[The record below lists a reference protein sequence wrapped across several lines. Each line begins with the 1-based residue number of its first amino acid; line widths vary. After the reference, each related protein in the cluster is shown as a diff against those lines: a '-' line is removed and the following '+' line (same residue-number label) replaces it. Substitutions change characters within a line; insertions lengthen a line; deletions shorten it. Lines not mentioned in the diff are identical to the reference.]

1 MATRTV
7 GIRALGVIAYAA
19 AALGAGGAEAEVF
32 VDFGVSSTRVEADI
46 TGQAVKTASSS
57 SGLHLGAGVRRALH
71 AGSIGARLELDDVDS
86 DVLLSVRALD
96 YRHHLSQRFALTGFL
111 GAARLN
117 LATPAFGYYLGGGVE
132 IKHLIGRWDL
142 GIDLRM
148 GDKIARDNVL
158 ATDPVPLGGQD
169 DNFYDLSGV
178 SLYLRYRFGGE

>member
-7 GIRALGVIAYAA
+7 GIRSLGVIAFAA
-19 AALGAGGAEAEVF
+19 AALGAGRAEAEVF
-32 VDFGVSSTRVEADI
+32 VDFGVNSTRVDAELAS
-46 TGQAVKTASSS
+46 QATSTASS

-117 LATPAFGYYLGGGVE
+117 LATPAFGYYLGGGLE
-132 IKHLIGRWDL
+132 IKHLIRNWDL

-148 GDKIARDNVL
+148 GDKIARDSVL
-158 ATDPVPLGGQD
+158 ATDPVPQGGQN
-169 DNFYDLSGV
+169 DNFYDLRGV